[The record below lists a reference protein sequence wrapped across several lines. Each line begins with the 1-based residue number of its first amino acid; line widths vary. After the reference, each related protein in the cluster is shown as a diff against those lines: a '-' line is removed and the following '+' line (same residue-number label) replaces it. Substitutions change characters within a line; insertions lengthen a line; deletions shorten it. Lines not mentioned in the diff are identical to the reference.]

1 MSQMTLPKNFGAMSA
16 LFGPADTKD
25 NDELGAGVG
34 SSFAIVGIRGKVW
47 SIKHDGKET
56 PLMRPDGDG
65 PRGSIEVVIVRS
77 SAAKSKLFYKGGFVD
92 GSNTPPDCWSSNGV
106 TPDAAVQNKQAKTCD
121 TCPMNVFGSKIT
133 EAGKQAKSCS
143 DHRRLAIVPLQ
154 DINNEM
160 LGGPMLLRCPA
171 ASLKE
176 LKAFGDTLSGY
187 GHKYFSVATR
197 ISFDA
202 KEAYPKL
209 VFSAIRPLDDA
220 EGRDVLALRDD
231 KRTMALLN
239 DAVDTQVQAENV
251 APAKSPFEQAPMEE
265 APKAAAPKAAPP
277 KAAPPKAAPKPAPA
291 PEPEDEDEADEEVEV
306 APAKAAP
313 KSFDALLDNI
323 L

>member
-1 MSQMTLPKNFGAMSA
+1 MSQISLPKNFGAMSA

-77 SAAKSKLFYKGGFVD
+77 SAAKAKLYYKGGFVD
-92 GSNTPPDCWSSNGV
+92 GSNSPPDCWSSNGV
-106 TPDAAVQNKQAKTCD
+106 TPDAAVQNKQSKTCD
-121 TCPMNVFGSKIT
+121 TCPMNVFGAKIT
-133 EAGKQAKSCS
+133 EAGKQAKACS

-176 LKAFGDTLSGY
+176 LKAYGDTLSSY

-209 VFSAIRPLDDA
+209 VFSPIRPLDDA

-231 KRTMALLN
+231 RRTLSLLN
-239 DAVDTQVQAENV
+239 DAVEVQAETEAAPPAGFFEQAAPAPAP
-251 APAKSPFEQAPMEE
+251 APAK
-265 APKAAAPKAAPP
+265 AAPAKAAPP
-277 KAAPPKAAPKPAPA
+277 KAKAAPAPA
-291 PEPEDEDEADEEVEV
+291 PEPEDEDEDEVVV